1 MRSLTRVVAMAALC
15 GCPLRNAR
23 AKLWPGRGPGS
34 FRTRGGRERRHEAA
48 LFFLVSGVGLVLS
61 SAPLWISRNVLDL
74 ETPDVSVATQEIADF
89 ISPQIVGT
97 LIAMIFRFWALRKWV
112 FPDEKPSVRQR
123 AIGSRSRLHERGG
136 LMTANPEAGSADGLL
151 HAAGTPHE
159 PAPVSAETSPRPPFL
174 FTLALVI
181 DLRSP
186 GLAAHDTL
194 VNGTPTCRRQAV
206 PRRPTGFDVSPG
218 VCFLTSETALGTVA

>member
-1 MRSLTRVVAMAALC
+1 MAALC

-61 SAPLWISRNVLDL
+61 SAPLWISRYVLDL
-74 ETPDVSVATQEIADF
+74 ETPDVSVVTQEIADF
-89 ISPQIVGT
+89 ISAQIVGT

-123 AIGSRSRLHERGG
+123 AIGSRSRLHGRGG
-136 LMTANPEAGSADGLL
+136 LMTANPEAVSANGLL
-151 HAAGTPHE
+151 HAAATPHE
-159 PAPVSAETSPRPPFL
+159 PGLAPGRRAPQYPPKRPVAPFACSLSPWRSTFDLQVWRPMTRWLTAPRHLPAHRPRPPRL
-174 FTLALVI
+174 
-181 DLRSP
+181 
-186 GLAAHDTL
+186 
-194 VNGTPTCRRQAV
+194 
-206 PRRPTGFDVSPG
+206 
-218 VCFLTSETALGTVA
+218 